1 MLVVLAAVVAVE
13 LLVVVVVVVFV
24 VALAA
29 AAGANMNESFPLNF
43 EYNTWRKIIVR
54 MMTKCSF
61 WFVCCVSDLRSSPLL
76 LIIPLMGVQTTVV
89 TAQFH
94 QRKKG
99 MYRKL

>member
-29 AAGANMNESFPLNF
+29 AAGTNMNDSFPLNF

-54 MMTKCSF
+54 MIS
-61 WFVCCVSDLRSSPLL
+61 
-76 LIIPLMGVQTTVV
+76 
-89 TAQFH
+89 
-94 QRKKG
+94 
-99 MYRKL
+99 

>member
-29 AAGANMNESFPLNF
+29 AAGTNMNDSFPLNF

-61 WFVCCVSDLRSSPLL
+61 WFVCFVSELRSSPLL